1 MGSHELNEQQVEP
14 VPYITHE
21 ADMARMERTNFRLW
35 IVVLALIV
43 LLVGTNVAWL
53 YYENQFIDYEETIT
67 QEVDTGDGMALVSG
81 TGDVNYGESQTDSK
95 D

>member
-1 MGSHELNEQQVEP
+1 MGSREMNEQQVEP

-35 IVVLALIV
+35 VVILALIV
-43 LLVGTNVAWL
+43 LLVGTNIAWII
-53 YYENQFIDYEETIT
+53 YESQFIDYEETIT
-67 QEVDTGDGMALVSG
+67 QEVDTGYGMAIVSG
-81 TGDVNYGESQTDSK
+81 TGDVNYGKSQADSK